1 MLLKATKVLQTEM
14 LFSNIFLS
22 LWWPGGTLTD
32 IINCAKGTRAA
43 PDKQKASVKEMVV
56 DNSTNNSSSNINKIS
71 VFGKGKTLFSRT
83 QKIVK
88 LNITTQI
95 KILSWLLALD
105 LAKKNFWGFQEISNL
120 SFMYMKFVLTKSHF
134 CNWYWSSNYWD
145 FFNRKTGL
153 NATLKDYV

>member
-22 LWWPGGTLTD
+22 LWWPCGTLTD

-71 VFGKGKTLFSRT
+71 VFGKGNTVFTDPKDRQVKHYYPNKKTVVTLSIESG
-83 QKIVK
+83 QKRISEGSK
-88 LNITTQI
+88 KSAIF
-95 KILSWLLALD
+95 LLCT
-105 LAKKNFWGFQEISNL
+105 WNL
-120 SFMYMKFVLTKSHF
+120 YLRKVIFVTDIGVLTIETF
-134 CNWYWSSNYWD
+134 LIE
-145 FFNRKTGL
+145 RP
-153 NATLKDYV
+153 V